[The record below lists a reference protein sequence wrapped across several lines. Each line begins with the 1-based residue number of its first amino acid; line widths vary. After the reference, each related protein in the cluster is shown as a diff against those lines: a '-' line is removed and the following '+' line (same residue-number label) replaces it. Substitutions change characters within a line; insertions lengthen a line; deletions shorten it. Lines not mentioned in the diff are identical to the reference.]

1 MNLRRT
7 TFIAGFTVAAL
18 SITEA
23 RTTRRLPSSI
33 GEPVSS
39 LPLAHLDGST
49 GSLDDYRGRFVIV
62 DIWTTWCRPYRAEI
76 ADLERLAQR
85 YADKGVV
92 VVGIDEGEATQ
103 VVTDFINNNGLTNPV
118 LLDPSLG
125 YWKTYGDDRHP
136 TYDVR

>member
-1 MNLRRT
+1 M
-7 TFIAGFTVAAL
+7 
-18 SITEA
+18 
-23 RTTRRLPSSI
+23 PSSI
-33 GEPVSS
+33 GELVSS

-103 VVTDFINNNGLTNPV
+103 VVTDFINNNGLT
-118 LLDPSLG
+118 
-125 YWKTYGDDRHP
+125 
-136 TYDVR
+136 